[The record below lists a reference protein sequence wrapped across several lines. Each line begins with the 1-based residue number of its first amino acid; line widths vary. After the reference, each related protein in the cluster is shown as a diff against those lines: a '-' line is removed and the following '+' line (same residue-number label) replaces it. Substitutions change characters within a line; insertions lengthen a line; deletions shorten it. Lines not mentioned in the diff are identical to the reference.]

1 MPKRQPRGRKPRTD
15 PAEGKPRARR
25 PQAARRGARTP
36 RAAAPRRNEKDVLL
50 RLEEILKQRI
60 IGKDE
65 AIARVA
71 NAIRIRRTHLD
82 FHPARPDG
90 AFLLVGPSGVGKTE
104 FAFAVAEAILGEDRN
119 VVVLDMADYT
129 EEEDIA
135 DLLVTLYPGTD
146 TFIEGSLT
154 TPVRNNPRSIILL
167 RGLENA
173 HPAVHRMLLHILER
187 GIIVDA
193 QGEVAFDQTLLFAT
207 TRLHP
212 DESETVEQIGFKRS
226 TLSREDRCRRMLE
239 ERFGPELIAAFNEV
253 LYFSSLTPE
262 DVRRIARYKV
272 QKVVER
278 LKRQRRGVEISEKV
292 YDTFIKE
299 DEVARAGARY
309 LNRALAENL
318 FTPLS
323 KFLLAHAEARNITV
337 EVEGDRVVIHPT
349 ARMGR

>member
-1 MPKRQPRGRKPRTD
+1 
-15 PAEGKPRARR
+15 
-25 PQAARRGARTP
+25 
-36 RAAAPRRNEKDVLL
+36 VLL
-50 RLEEILKQRI
+50 HLEEILRQRI
-60 IGKDE
+60 IGKDD
-65 AIARVA
+65 AVARVA

-104 FAFAVAEAILGEDRN
+104 FAFSVAEALLGDDRD
-119 VVVLDMADYT
+119 VVLLDMADYT
-129 EEEDIA
+129 EEEDIS
-135 DLLVTLYPGTD
+135 DLLVTLYPGTE

-154 TPVRNNPRSIILL
+154 TPVRKNPRSVILL
-167 RGLENA
+167 RGLEHA
-173 HPAVHRMLLHILER
+173 HASVHRLLLHILER
-187 GIIVDA
+187 GLVVDA
-193 QGEVAFDQTLLFAT
+193 QGEVSFDQTVVFAT

-212 DESETVEQIGFKRS
+212 DESETVEQIGFTRS

-253 LYFSSLTPE
+253 LYFQGLSTE

-272 QKVVER
+272 QKVVDR
-278 LKRQRRGVEISEKV
+278 LRRQRRGVVISEKV

-299 DEVARAGARY
+299 DEVRRAGARY

-323 KFLLAHAEARNITV
+323 KFLLAHTDTRDITV
-337 EVEGDRVVIHPT
+337 EVEGDRVVIHPA
-349 ARMGR
+349 ARLGR

>member
-1 MPKRQPRGRKPRTD
+1 MPKPQHRGRKPRPD
-15 PAEGKPRARR
+15 SGDGAERSRKPRTSARATRRRKPLAR
-25 PQAARRGARTP
+25 PRD
-36 RAAAPRRNEKDVLL
+36 EKDVLL
-50 RLEEILKQRI
+50 RLEEILRQRI
-60 IGKDE
+60 IGKDD

-104 FAFAVAEAILGEDRN
+104 FAFAIAEALNGNDRD
-119 VVVLDMADYT
+119 VIHLDMADYT

-135 DLLVTLYPGTD
+135 DLLVTLYPGTE

-154 TPVRNNPRSIILL
+154 TPVRRHPRAVILL
-167 RGLENA
+167 RGLEHA
-173 HPAVHRMLLHILER
+173 HPGVHRLLLHILER
-187 GIIVDA
+187 GLVVDA
-193 QGEVAFDQTLLFAT
+193 QGEVAFDQTIVFAT

-212 DESETVEQIGFKRS
+212 DESETVEQIGFTRS
-226 TLSREDRCRRMLE
+226 TLSREERCRRMLE

-253 LYFSSLTPE
+253 LYFQSLSPQ

-272 QKVVER
+272 QKVVDR
-278 LKRQRRGVEISEKV
+278 LKRQRRGVVISEKV

-299 DEVARAGARY
+299 EEVARAGARY

-323 KFLLAHAEARNITV
+323 KFLLSHAEARHITV

-349 ARMGR
+349 GRVGR